1 MKKDT
6 YKLDNVDKFTL
17 FLGISIIAVWLLLL
31 CSCNAYKGI
40 EKHEPQSV
48 KDTARLLNR
57 YTNTFRP
64 KPPVIKQGKTI
75 VVQKLDSINYYKRLA
90 DSLRKLPPRIK
101 TVQDSCGK
109 ESVESYDEGYH
120 FGYKLGLYDAKQNCP
135 PPTERTDTVYQ
146 DSPETLTLLYNQKVK
161 AEQDAK
167 TIASLTTDKITLKA
181 QKKAKNSEN
190 WFWRV
195 VTLLAIGWAV
205 FKPKIIKL
213 VNQLKGK
220 L

>member
-1 MKKDT
+1 MDRI
-6 YKLDNVDKFTL
+6 DKFTIGWMV
-17 FLGISIIAVWLLLL
+17 FLLASFTFII
-31 CSCNAYKGI
+31 CGCNAYKQI

-48 KDTARLLNR
+48 KDTARLIAR
-57 YTNTFRP
+57 YVKTIP
-64 KPPVIKQGKTI
+64 SKPPVIKQGKTI

-120 FGYKLGLYDAKQNCP
+120 FGYKLGVYDAKQKYSQT
-135 PPTERTDTVYQ
+135 TERTDTVYQ
-146 DSPETLTLLYNQKVK
+146 DSPETLAQLYNQKVK
-161 AEQDAK
+161 AEQDAEII
-167 TIASLTTDKITLKA
+167 TELTTDKITLKA
-181 QKKAKNSEN
+181 QKQAKNSEN

-195 VTLLAIGWAV
+195 VALLAIGWAV

>member
-1 MKKDT
+1 MDRI
-6 YKLDNVDKFTL
+6 DKFTIGWMV
-17 FLGISIIAVWLLLL
+17 FLLASFTFII
-31 CSCNAYKGI
+31 CGCNAYKQI

-48 KDTARLLNR
+48 KDTARLIAR
-57 YTNTFRP
+57 YVKTIP
-64 KPPVIKQGKTI
+64 SKPPVIKQGKTI

-120 FGYKLGLYDAKQNCP
+120 FGYKLGLYDAKQNIQP
-135 PPTERTDTVYQ
+135 STHQTDTVEQ
-146 DSPETLTLLYNQKVK
+146 DSPETLAQLYNQKVK

-181 QKKAKNSEN
+181 QKQAKNSEN

-195 VTLLAIGWAV
+195 VALLAIGWAV
-205 FKPKIIKL
+205 FKPKIIKI

>member
-1 MKKDT
+1 MTK
-6 YKLDNVDKFTL
+6 YKLDNVDKYTI
-17 FLGISIIAVWLLLL
+17 GLLLSIVVAFTIL
-31 CSCNAYKGI
+31 LYGCNAYKQI

-48 KDTARLLNR
+48 KDTARLIAR
-57 YTNTFRP
+57 YVKTIP
-64 KPPVIKQGKTI
+64 SKPPVIKQGKTI

-120 FGYKLGLYDAKQNCP
+120 FGYKLGLYDAKQNIQP
-135 PPTERTDTVYQ
+135 STHQTDTVEQ
-146 DSPETLTLLYNQKVK
+146 DSPETLAQLYNQKVK

-167 TIASLTTDKITLKA
+167 TIASLITDKITLKA
-181 QKKAKNSEN
+181 QKQAKNSEN

-195 VTLLAIGWAV
+195 VALLAIGWAV
-205 FKPKIIKL
+205 FKPKIIKI

>member
-1 MKKDT
+1 MDRI
-6 YKLDNVDKFTL
+6 DKFTIGWMV
-17 FLGISIIAVWLLLL
+17 FLLASFTFII
-31 CSCNAYKGI
+31 CGCNAYKQI

-57 YTNTFRP
+57 YTNTFHP

-120 FGYKLGLYDAKQNCP
+120 FGYKLGLYDAKQKYHQT
-135 PPTERTDTVYQ
+135 TERTDTVYQ
-146 DSPETLTLLYNQKVK
+146 DSPETLALLYNQKVK
-161 AEQDAK
+161 AEQDAE
-167 TIASLTTDKITLKA
+167 TIASLITDKITLKA
-181 QKKAKNSEN
+181 QKQAKNSEN

-195 VTLLAIGWAV
+195 VALLAIGWAV
-205 FKPKIIKL
+205 FKPKIIKI

>member
-1 MKKDT
+1 MDRI
-6 YKLDNVDKFTL
+6 DKFTIGWMV
-17 FLGISIIAVWLLLL
+17 FLLASFTFII
-31 CSCNAYKGI
+31 CGCNAYKQI

-48 KDTARLLNR
+48 KDTARLIAR
-57 YTNTFRP
+57 YVKTIP
-64 KPPVIKQGKTI
+64 SKPPVIKQGKTI

-120 FGYKLGLYDAKQNCP
+120 FGYKLGVYDAKQKYSQT
-135 PPTERTDTVYQ
+135 TERTDTVYQ
-146 DSPETLTLLYNQKVK
+146 DSPETLAQLYNQKVK

-167 TIASLTTDKITLKA
+167 TIASLITDKITLKA
-181 QKKAKNSEN
+181 QKQAKNSEN

-195 VTLLAIGWAV
+195 VALLAIGWAV
-205 FKPKIIKL
+205 FKPKIIKI

>member
-1 MKKDT
+1 MDRI
-6 YKLDNVDKFTL
+6 DKFTIGWMV
-17 FLGISIIAVWLLLL
+17 FLLASFTFII
-31 CSCNAYKGI
+31 CGCNAYKQI
-40 EKHEPQSV
+40 EKHEPHSV

-57 YTNTFRP
+57 YTNTFHP

-120 FGYKLGLYDAKQNCP
+120 FGYKLGLYDAKQKYHQT
-135 PPTERTDTVYQ
+135 TERTDTVYQ
-146 DSPETLTLLYNQKVK
+146 DSPETLALLYNQKVK
-161 AEQDAK
+161 AEQDTK
-167 TIASLTTDKITLKA
+167 TIAELTKQNILLSA
-181 QKKAKNSEN
+181 SNKAKSGEN

-195 VTLLAIGWAV
+195 IALSAILWGL
-205 FKPKIIKL
+205 FKPKIISSINKA
-213 VNQLKGK
+213 KK
-220 L
+220 YFYF